1 MDIGRAGQSQRSAS
15 ELLNLFQIEN
25 SDLGLIR
32 NVGASVMPIIPSM
45 LDGFYEWMEG
55 HPDMMAHFRD
65 DRALAH
71 VKTMQKRYWQD
82 FFEANVNEDYV
93 AERRR
98 IGSIHAQVNLPVL
111 FYLAGINTLYPLFR
125 VRSQQI
131 AQHEHS
137 ADGGN
142 AVIKLLHMD
151 AALICNAFTDRRDE
165 ILAENS
171 RAVMEMSTPVTEI
184 WDSVLLLPIV
194 GIVDSRRSEDIMH
207 AVLNAISSRAA
218 REFILDIS
226 GVGVVDTAVA
236 NYLIKITKAAS
247 LMGCEST
254 ISGISPAIAQTIVQL
269 GVDVGSVRTTATMMD
284 ALSGAFRRRGIMLTN
299 SVQPGSVQPSSVVT

>member
-1 MDIGRAGQSQRSAS
+1 
-15 ELLNLFQIEN
+15 
-25 SDLGLIR
+25 
-32 NVGASVMPIIPSM
+32 MPAIPAM
-45 LDGFYEWMEG
+45 LDGFYEWMAG
-55 HPDMMAHFRD
+55 HPDMMAYFRD
-65 DRALAH
+65 EKALAH
-71 VKTMQKRYWQD
+71 VKAMQKQYWQV
-82 FFEANVNEDYV
+82 FFEANVNDDYL

-125 VRSQQI
+125 ERSQLI
-131 AQHEHS
+131 AEQQYSLE
-137 ADGGN
+137 GGN

-165 ILAENS
+165 MLAENS

-184 WDSVLLLPIV
+184 WDSVLLLPVV
-194 GIVDSRRSEDIMH
+194 GIVDSRRSEDIMT
-207 AVLNAISSRAA
+207 AVLSAISTRAA

-236 NYLIKITKAAS
+236 NYLIKITEAAS

-284 ALSGAFRRRGIMLTN
+284 ALSGAFRRRGIMLT
-299 SVQPGSVQPSSVVT
+299 SSDQP